1 MAFDGTRRVPLVIS
15 SERSESRNLIME
27 LKTNYRDIQ
36 FKNDGRLKLLIIV
49 GTRPEIIR
57 LAAVINKCRKYFDC
71 ILAHTGQNYDY
82 NLNGVFFRDLKLA
95 DPEVYMDAVGEDLG
109 ATMGNIINASYK
121 LMVQTKP
128 DAVLVLG
135 DTNSCLSVIGA
146 KRLHIPI
153 FHMEAG
159 NRCFDECLP
168 EETNRRIVDIISDVN
183 ICYSE
188 HARRYLN
195 ASGVA
200 KERTYVSGSPMAE
213 VLHENLPDIEASDVH
228 QRLGLEKGRYILLSA
243 HREENID
250 TEKNFLS
257 LFNAINAMAQ
267 KYDMPILY
275 SCHPRSRNRLA
286 ASGFELDPRVIQH
299 EPLGFHDYNCL
310 QMNAFAVVSDS
321 GTLPEESSFFTSVG
335 HSFPAVCI
343 RTSTERP
350 EALDKGCFILAGID
364 ERSLLQAV
372 DTAVEM
378 VKNGDNGIPVPNYT
392 DENVSTKIVKLI
404 QSYTG
409 VVNKMVWR
417 KY

>member
-1 MAFDGTRRVPLVIS
+1 MA
-15 SERSESRNLIME
+15 
-27 LKTNYRDIQ
+27 Q
-36 FKNDGRLKLLIIV
+36 FKNNGKLKLLIIV

-57 LAAVINKCRKYFDC
+57 LAAVINKCREYFDC
-71 ILAHTGQNYDY
+71 LLAHTGQNYDY
-82 NLNGVFFRDLKLA
+82 NLNGVFFKDLKLA
-95 DPEVYMDAVGEDLG
+95 DPDVYMEAVGNDLG
-109 ATMGNIINASYK
+109 ETMGNIIAKSYQ
-121 LMVQTKP
+121 LMVEVKP

-159 NRCFDECLP
+159 NRCKDECLP

-183 ICYSE
+183 MAYSE
-188 HARRYLN
+188 HARRYL
-195 ASGVA
+195 ADTGLP
-200 KERTYVSGSPMAE
+200 KERTYVTGSPMAE
-213 VLHENLPDIEASDVH
+213 VLHNNLAEIEASDIH
-228 QRLGLEKGRYILLSA
+228 ARLGLEKGKYILLSA

-257 LFNAINAMAQ
+257 LFNAINKMAE

-275 SCHPRSRNRLA
+275 SCHPRSRKRLE
-286 ASGFELDPRVIQH
+286 ASGFKLDPRVIQH

-335 HSFPAVCI
+335 HPFPAVCI

-350 EALDKGCFILAGID
+350 EALDKGCFVLSGID
-364 ERSLLQAV
+364 TVGLLQSVDVAV
-372 DTAVEM
+372 SLIRDG
-378 VKNGDNGIPVPNYT
+378 NPGIPVPDYV
-392 DENVSTKIVKLI
+392 DENVSTKVVRII
-404 QSYTG
+404 QSYVG

-417 KY
+417 KF

>member
-1 MAFDGTRRVPLVIS
+1 MV
-15 SERSESRNLIME
+15 
-27 LKTNYRDIQ
+27 Q
-36 FKNDGRLKLLIIV
+36 FQNNGKLKLLIIV

-57 LAAVINKCRKYFDC
+57 LAAVINKCRQYFDC

-82 NLNGVFFRDLKLA
+82 NLNGVFFKDLKLA
-95 DPEVYMDAVGEDLG
+95 DPEVYMDAVGNDLG
-109 ATMGNIINASYK
+109 ETMGNIIAKSYQ
-121 LMVQTKP
+121 LMVEIKP

-159 NRCFDECLP
+159 NRCKDECLP

-183 ICYSE
+183 MAYSE
-188 HARRYLN
+188 HARRYL
-195 ASGVA
+195 ADCGLP
-200 KERTYVSGSPMAE
+200 KERTYVTGSPMAE
-213 VLHENLPDIEASDVH
+213 VLHNNLKEIEASDIH
-228 QRLGLEKGRYILLSA
+228 QRLNLEKGRYILLSA

-250 TEKNFLS
+250 TEKNFMS
-257 LFNAINAMAQ
+257 LFTAINKMAE

-275 SCHPRSRNRLA
+275 SCHPRSRKRLE
-286 ASGFELDPRVIQH
+286 ASGFKLDPRVIQH
-299 EPLGFHDYNCL
+299 EPLGFHEYNCL

-335 HSFPAVCI
+335 HPFPAICI

-350 EALDKGCFILAGID
+350 EALDKGCFVLSGID
-364 ERSLLQAV
+364 TQGLLQSV
-372 DTAVEM
+372 DTAVDLIRD
-378 VKNGDNGIPVPNYT
+378 GHPGIPVPDYV
-392 DENVSTKIVKLI
+392 DENVSTKVVRII
-404 QSYTG
+404 QSYVG

-417 KY
+417 K